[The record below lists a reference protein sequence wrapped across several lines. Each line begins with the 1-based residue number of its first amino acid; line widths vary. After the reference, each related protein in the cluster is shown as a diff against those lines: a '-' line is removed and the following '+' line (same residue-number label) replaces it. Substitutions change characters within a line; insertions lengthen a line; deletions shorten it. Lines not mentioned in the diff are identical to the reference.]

1 MYQMME
7 TLLDQGV
14 APRNVLY
21 VSFDN
26 PIVKLI
32 SVEEVLDI
40 YESLYPIAGDRYL
53 FFDEIQYAS
62 NWELWMK
69 VLYDTRKNIK
79 LTATGSASPII
90 EKGAADSGAGR
101 WTMLKVPT
109 LSFYEY
115 CALLQLSE
123 RPVLGN
129 DIRLTQL
136 VN

>member
-69 VLYDTRKNIK
+69 VLY
-79 LTATGSASPII
+79 
-90 EKGAADSGAGR
+90 
-101 WTMLKVPT
+101 M
-109 LSFYEY
+109 
-115 CALLQLSE
+115 
-123 RPVLGN
+123 
-129 DIRLTQL
+129 IRGKT
-136 VN
+136 